1 MTKEMEQFQDMIMQY
16 PSWVTND
23 EYRYFERR
31 KYFLNF
37 IIDNCWDST
46 ACKYTSTDNVIKEM
60 NKVLAQEF
68 PVEHKK
74 YFDDLIERLST
85 AIV

>member
-1 MTKEMEQFQDMIMQY
+1 MT
-16 PSWVTND
+16 TNPR
-23 EYRYFERR
+23 EIFMTMNEAKYLER
-31 KYFLNF
+31 KHYFLNF
-37 IIDNCWDST
+37 IIDNCWDSI
-46 ACKYTSTDNVIKEM
+46 ACKYTSADNVIKEM

-85 AIV
+85 TTV